1 MEEIVGFERF
11 FSKNPDLFD
20 RHPKI
25 MKAYK
30 GFKTDGFALAVYEEF
45 IPFFGI
51 SLLAYFF
58 PGNIL
63 YSLWYSLMLPLAGHF
78 VIHIGQSLYIRK
90 YIPSLITSIICLPLS
105 VAILIR
111 CAGDIEFSLMT
122 VLFIIIGVAIM
133 MMNLKI
139 AHMLMHRFNRTR

>member
-11 FSKNPDLFD
+11 FTKNPDLFD

-63 YSLWYSLMLPLAGHF
+63 YSLWYSLMLSLTGHF

>member
-1 MEEIVGFERF
+1 MEEIIGFERF
-11 FSKNPDLFD
+11 FTKNPDLFN
-20 RHPKI
+20 RYPK
-25 MKAYK
+25 MMNAYK

-63 YSLWYSLMLPLAGHF
+63 YSLWYSLMLSLTGHF

-111 CAGDIEFSLMT
+111 CVGDIEFSLMT
-122 VLFIIIGVAIM
+122 VLFIVVGVAIM